1 VNLKGWE
8 GKINGGTECAV
19 WVSNHVLQMGDLAV
33 KDECENPF
41 SVSFFFYMFGQTFP
55 FVMVGL
61 SLAINRMADYV

>member
-1 VNLKGWE
+1 MRCVGVKS
-8 GKINGGTECAV
+8 CP
-19 WVSNHVLQMGDLAV
+19 SNGDLAV

-41 SVSFFFYMFGQTFP
+41 SVSFFYMFGQTFP